1 MVLQPLVMSHLIHS
15 WPADA
20 GWRPVRDASVLPCAL
35 RDPQPPLW
43 RRVMRVGHGWWRLAR
58 AAVGWAPSVTLAHAG
73 RAAGVQCAAPAAS
86 DAAPPVH
93 PAAPSLDAG
102 ARRHWQPAPGLVKAS
117 GAEVSGTVAPGTVAP
132 GTAVPTQPVIWQPAA
147 RGLLHVHAGSVWMT
161 PVSPGRRRCVGPA
174 RDVTACAGESLL
186 VEGGTAWL
194 LEASGPGARVSWQA
208 VTPLT
213 A

>member
-1 MVLQPLVMSHLIHS
+1 MSHLIHS

-58 AAVGWAPSVTLAHAG
+58 AAVGWAPSVTLADHAG
-73 RAAGVQCAAPAAS
+73 RVQCAAPAAS
-86 DAAPPVH
+86 DAAPSIH

-102 ARRHWQPAPGLVKAS
+102 ARRQPAPGLVNAS
-117 GAEVSGTVAPGTVAP
+117 GAAASGTVAPGA
-132 GTAVPTQPVIWQPAA
+132 AVPTQPVIWQPAA